1 MSDAPAHILYLAS
14 QLPKRSE
21 TFVYREVLGLR
32 KLGVRVSTAS
42 LYPPEKDLGNSELD
56 ALAAETQVV
65 YGSGLAGK
73 LAVYRDAFRQSL
85 IRLPRGM
92 GEVPPSYWLK
102 HLFQWEAGYALAF
115 RLRDQGLPGVTHVH
129 AHFAHTPA
137 TVALACATAL
147 GVPFSFTGH
156 AADLFRDGHA
166 LRTKLQHAAFV
177 SCISDWHR
185 DWYRTSAPDLDL
197 PDTKLPVIRC
207 GVDVDTFTPTDKAKA
222 DNAPLRLLAVG
233 RLVPKKGFDVLLH
246 AVAKLHET
254 MQRPVCSV
262 HLIGDGPE
270 SDALNALRKQ
280 LHLQDHVT
288 LAGAAS
294 NDEVRAAMA
303 DADAFVLPCK
313 VDPNG
318 GDKDGIPVVLM
329 EAMAS
334 GLPAVSGDLPAIRE
348 LIADHETGL
357 MCKPGDADDL
367 CGVLRRL
374 VEDAEGRDRLA
385 AAGRQRVLDEFALTP
400 NLRRLM
406 QAFQAAAE
414 PTTDPTDPTANL
426 AFQP

>member
-1 MSDAPAHILYLAS
+1 MSAQPAHILYLAS

-32 KLGVRVSTAS
+32 RLGVRVSTAS
-42 LYPPEKDLGNSELD
+42 LYAPDTDLGDPTLD
-56 ALAAETQVV
+56 ALAAETHVV
-65 YGSGLAGK
+65 YGSGIRGK

-85 IRLPRGM
+85 IR
-92 GEVPPSYWLK
+92 PPKGLTEAPPLYWMK
-102 HLFQWEAGYALAF
+102 HLFQWEAGYALAY
-115 RLRDQGLPGVTHVH
+115 RMRQTRLPGVTHVH

-166 LRTKLQHAAFV
+166 LRTKLRRAAFV

-185 DWYRTSAPDLDL
+185 GWYREAAPDLEL
-197 PDTKLPVIRC
+197 PDAKLPVIRC
-207 GVDVDTFTPTDKAKA
+207 GVDVDAFTPTEKPHAED
-222 DNAPLRLLAVG
+222 APLRLLAVG

-246 AVAKLHET
+246 AVAKLHEQ
-254 MQRPVCSV
+254 MQRPVCCV

-270 SDALNALRKQ
+270 SSTLHALRKQ
-280 LHLQDHVT
+280 LQLQDHVT

-294 NDEVRAAMA
+294 NDAVRAAMA

-313 VDPNG
+313 IDPNG

-348 LIADHETGL
+348 LITPNATGL

-367 CGVLRRL
+367 CSVLRRM
-374 VEDAEGRDRLA
+374 VEDAELRARLA
-385 AAGRQRVLDEFALTP
+385 TAGRERVLDEFALTP
-400 NLRRLM
+400 NLRRIM
-406 QAFQAAAE
+406 QAFHAAAE
-414 PTTDPTDPTANL
+414 QADDPAPNL
-426 AFQP
+426 ALQP

>member
-1 MSDAPAHILYLAS
+1 MSDHPAHILYLAS

-42 LYPPEKDLGNSELD
+42 LYPPEADLGDPQLD
-56 ALAAETQVV
+56 ALAAETCVV
-65 YGSGLAGK
+65 YGSGIPGK
-73 LAVYRDAFRQSL
+73 LAVYRDAPRQAL
-85 IRLPRGM
+85 ARWPKGM
-92 GEVPPSYWLK
+92 GEVPPCYWMK
-102 HLFQWEAGYALAF
+102 HLFQWEAGYALAY
-115 RLRDQGLPGVTHVH
+115 RMRQAGLPGVTHVH

-166 LRTKLQHAAFV
+166 LRTKLQHAAFI

-185 DWYRTSAPDLDL
+185 QWYRDAASDLELADS
-197 PDTKLPVIRC
+197 KLPVIRC
-207 GVDVDTFTPTDKAKA
+207 GVDIDAFTPTEKSKAN
-222 DNAPLRLLAVG
+222 DAPLRLLAVG

-246 AVAKLHET
+246 AVAKLQET
-254 MQRPVCSV
+254 MKRPVCTV

-270 SDALNALRKQ
+270 SDALHALRKQ

-294 NDEVRAAMA
+294 NDDVRSAMA

-313 VDPNG
+313 IDPNG

-348 LIADHETGL
+348 LITPNQTGL
-357 MCKPGDADDL
+357 MCRPGDADDL
-367 CGVLRRL
+367 CRVLRQL
-374 VEDAEGRDRLA
+374 AEDPKLRDRLA
-385 AAGRQRVLDEFALTP
+385 DAGRQHVLDEFALTP
-400 NLRRLM
+400 NLRRIM

-414 PTTDPTDPTANL
+414 HHANPAAQL
-426 AFQP
+426 APAT